1 MIRTCNWLL
10 SKRLQRMYLYSF
22 ELMSLCST
30 SINTLINTLSK
41 LHDLEQWAC
50 AIYDPIRSRAYI
62 HCTCICLIED
72 NYVWQHVMASSQG
85 LLVSL
90 SLLIVSARLSIM
102 ESCLV
107 VLIAYWLTGYV
118 WSFFLQDVYI
128 ARSSKLC
135 NIVF

>member
-30 SINTLINTLSK
+30 SKLTLINTLSK

-62 HCTCICLIED
+62 HCTCTCLIED

-107 VLIAYWLTGYV
+107 VLIANWLTGYV